1 MREGG
6 GEDKRIQL
14 MHANNVGESIC
25 DTCGYKTRTHLL
37 RLQSQRLACC
47 KCVCMNVHLCMC
59 QCISV
64 CKTLSCMYVR
74 AFMHLCVC
82 DVSLGVSW
90 GVRLRVCVCVCINVG
105 VLCRFVITEIPLL
118 APRWKY
124 HLSNW
129 PLSRGRLIPRLVWFL
144 FFPVSQ
150 FLLQVLSRTFTPPS
164 PLLESADFFLTL
176 IQGLVVF
183 IQGLPLNSDL
193 WNGVHNVD
201 ESVISSRTRDVDLF
215 TSNARVFLD
224 SPSLLR
230 CS

>member
-1 MREGG
+1 MMQGYPLLVLCWPNTCKCGRVGKMRSSRRS
-6 GEDKRIQL
+6 RINW
-14 MHANNVGESIC
+14 MYANNVGESIC

-118 APRWKY
+118 APR
-124 HLSNW
+124 
-129 PLSRGRLIPRLVWFL
+129 
-144 FFPVSQ
+144 
-150 FLLQVLSRTFTPPS
+150 
-164 PLLESADFFLTL
+164 
-176 IQGLVVF
+176 
-183 IQGLPLNSDL
+183 
-193 WNGVHNVD
+193 
-201 ESVISSRTRDVDLF
+201 
-215 TSNARVFLD
+215 
-224 SPSLLR
+224 
-230 CS
+230 